1 VIISGSQL
9 SFENLKIYDNTSE
22 TSAYSEAGLTIDESI
37 VSGNHLW
44 VENNGGR
51 WGAVVSDYSSFEVSN
66 LVIINNTGYG
76 YQQYW
81 VDDDTT
87 TTITHA
93 LIAGNDEY
101 GMRVNGPLTLENA
114 IVAGHV
120 NDGINVTD
128 KSTLRHVTVYSNQEP
143 GNNMSSNVSV
153 GTKKVTMK
161 NSIVA
166 KGLWGFDGPYNG
178 GGNLVLKWVDVWGH
192 ENGDATDWN
201 DMDDFLPGTGGMSS
215 NPQLVSTA
223 SETPD
228 KWDYRLKSSSPLIDK
243 GEPDEVDPDGSR
255 CDMGAF
261 SGPNAGNF
269 DLDGDG
275 INAWWG
281 PGDHPGTPWDCD
293 DMDPNVQNECW

>member
-9 SFENLKIYDNTSE
+9 SFENLKIYDNTAE
-22 TSAYSEAGLTIDESI
+22 TSAYSEAGLTIEGS
-37 VSGNHLW
+37 SGVGSHLW

-51 WGAVVSDYSSFEVSN
+51 WGAVVIDYSAFN
-66 LVIINNTGYG
+66 LTNVVIINNVGYG
-76 YQQYW
+76 IQQYYT
-81 VDDDTT
+81 DDDTDLN
-87 TTITHA
+87 ISHA
-93 LIAGNDEY
+93 LIAGNGQL
-101 GMRVNGPLTLENA
+101 GMRIYGPLTLANA
-114 IVAGHV
+114 IVAGHEE
-120 NDGINVTD
+120 DGLVVTD
-128 KSTLRHVTVYSNQEP
+128 KATLSHVTVFANQTP
-143 GNNMSSNVSV
+143 GDNMSANVEV
-153 GTKKVTMK
+153 GTKKVTMS

-166 KGLWGFDGPYNG
+166 DGLWGFSGPYNG
-178 GGNLVLKWVDVWGH
+178 GAKLTLKWVDVWGH
-192 ENGDATDWN
+192 DNGNATDWN
-201 DMDDFLPGTGGMSS
+201 GLNASLPGNGGMSV
-215 NPQLVSTA
+215 NPKLVSTG
-223 SETPD
+223 SGSPD
-228 KWDYRLKSSSPLIDK
+228 KWDYRLKASSPLIDK